1 MNLSG
6 NFKNFE
12 LSKLLQLLAMDN
24 ATGVLELRN
33 SKDQIEIFLKSGS
46 IVDVNNSSNPKM
58 ERVKVVLIDSG
69 RLTQKE
75 FNFILSEQREN
86 YRDLGHFL
94 LKYGILSKKSYKELL
109 LLVTND
115 ILNRA
120 IGWSDGDYQFTQRDV
135 SFSGEFAIPIS
146 IQSFLLEA
154 YRQQDSWP
162 LVKQYVPIMD
172 MIFKPS
178 LKALAEGKWDAYL
191 KTLSPKD
198 KAIAS
203 YIDGNNSIVAISQ
216 KSLKTVFDVS
226 YLLAELS
233 KRGLVVREAMAISDG
248 DDSDEW
254 PDGYFN
260 IQAEPKK
267 SIFIAV
273 GAFVV
278 FMIIFVAHFY
288 SYNVFVKAEGEIRGD
303 KEEVATEDNAK
314 NKQPEAKPGEVKNDE
329 DEKDED
335 KPVTASD
342 AKVAEEQ
349 TSRADTAIA
358 E

>member
-24 ATGVLELRN
+24 ATGVLQLKN
-33 SKDQIEIFLKSGS
+33 SKDSIEIFLKSGS
-46 IVDVNNSSNPKM
+46 IVDVNNSSNSKM
-58 ERVKVVLIDSG
+58 ERVKRVLLDSA
-69 RLTQKE
+69 RLTEKE
-75 FNFILSEQREN
+75 FNFILGEQREN

-94 LKYGILSKKSYKELL
+94 LKYGILTKNRYKELL

-120 IGWSDGDYQFTQRDV
+120 IGWSDGDYEFTQRDV
-135 SFSGEFAIPIS
+135 SFSKDFAIPIS

-162 LVKQYVPIMD
+162 IIKQYVPIMD

-178 LKALAEGKWDAYL
+178 LKALAEGKWDAFL
-191 KTLSPKD
+191 NTLSPKD
-198 KAIAS
+198 KSIAS
-203 YIDGNNSIVAISQ
+203 YIDGNNSLIAISH

-226 YLLAELS
+226 YLLADLS
-233 KRGLVVREAMAISDG
+233 RRGLVVREAMAISDSG
-248 DDSDEW
+248 DADEW

-267 SIFIAV
+267 SIIIAV
-273 GAFVV
+273 AAFVI

-288 SYNVFVKAEGEIRGD
+288 SYNVFVKAEGELN
-303 KEEVATEDNAK
+303 KNKEVATGTPAK
-314 NKQPEAKPGEVKNDE
+314 PEETEAKPEPAPTTEEGS
-329 DEKDED
+329 EKQD

-349 TSRADTAIA
+349 TSRVNEAVA